1 MKCPFCGFPDDK
13 VVDSRPSKDNES
25 IRRRRECLSCAR
37 RFTTYEQIEDVQYS
51 VVKKDGRREM
61 FDRRKIHNGLVKAT
75 EKRPITSTK
84 VLEIVDEIERVLHT
98 KADREMSTQE
108 IGEFIMKRLADLD
121 EISYVRFAS
130 VYRQFKD
137 VDQFYAELKNI
148 LIKDNTQDVRS

>member
-37 RFTTYEQIEDVQYS
+37 RFTTYEQIEDVQYM

-61 FDRRKIHNGLVKAT
+61 FDRKKIQRGLIKAT
-75 EKRPITSTK
+75 EKRPISSTR
-84 VLEIVDEIERVLHT
+84 VTEIVDEIERILHT
-98 KADREMSTQE
+98 KADREITTQE
-108 IGEFIMKRLADLD
+108 IGEFIMKRLAELD
-121 EISYVRFAS
+121 EIAYVRFAS

-137 VDQFYAELKNI
+137 VDQFYAELRKI
-148 LIKDNTQDVRS
+148 LIKD

>member
-37 RFTTYEQIEDVQYS
+37 RFTTYEQIEDVQYM

-61 FDRRKIHNGLVKAT
+61 FDRKKIQRGLIKAT
-75 EKRPITSTK
+75 EKRPISSTR
-84 VLEIVDEIERVLHT
+84 VTEIVDEIERILHT
-98 KADREMSTQE
+98 KADREISTQE
-108 IGEFIMKRLADLD
+108 IGEFIMKRLAELD
-121 EISYVRFAS
+121 EIAYVRFAS

-137 VDQFYAELKNI
+137 VDQFYAELRKI
-148 LIKDNTQDVRS
+148 LIKD